1 LISVLQVDYLTPDV
15 AHAVPELVAP
25 EYAQADPAPSAMAG
39 ASSLCGRL
47 SPIAVL
53 FVCTARRRLR
63 R

>member
-15 AHAVPELVAP
+15 ARTVPELVAR
-25 EYAQADPAPSAMAG
+25 EHAQADPAPSAMAG
-39 ASSLCGRL
+39 SSSLGGRL

-53 FVCTARRRLR
+53 CVCTARRRLR